1 MRCGG
6 CHAPHPR
13 TARHADQ
20 LTSPP
25 AEGERSVFGDIPRPI
40 WIAFLSSWA
49 LFFGLF
55 VVFFAGDGPAAIA
68 IVTSC
73 FFALMIL
80 GLPAALGAQARSPSR
95 PWQRTVRT
103 GSGSLPVGAAAAQI
117 LLIPVA
123 GVIGLIGF
131 IVLAL

>member
-1 MRCGG
+1 MR
-6 CHAPHPR
+6 HIPELLDD
-13 TARHADQ
+13 ADQ

-103 GSGSLPVGAAAAQI
+103 RCRSVPRRPRSCQI